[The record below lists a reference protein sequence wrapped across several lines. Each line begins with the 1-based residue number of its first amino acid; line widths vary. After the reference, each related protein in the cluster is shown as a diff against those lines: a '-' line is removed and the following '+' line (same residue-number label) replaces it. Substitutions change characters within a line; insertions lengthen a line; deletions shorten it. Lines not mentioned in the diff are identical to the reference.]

1 MRQVPRADQKKEKS
15 MQIVGKPGFRYASDF
30 ERPSAEI
37 IKAFKDLIQQT
48 GCLTGNVGDS
58 IGRDAAMQGEIR
70 NIGPGMKA
78 VGPALTVKVPP
89 TDNLMIHKALT
100 LAKPGDVMV
109 IDGGGY
115 TSHALLGALMVHT
128 AMAIGMAGM
137 IVNGG
142 IRDAAEIREMGFPL
156 FARGVNPNGPSKE
169 GPGEI
174 NFPISCGG
182 RIVNP
187 GDLIVADD
195 DGVVVVPRG
204 MAEKALQE
212 ARAVIQKEAAR
223 IQEIKSGIIT
233 RPGLDEILKAKGLG

>member
-1 MRQVPRADQKKEKS
+1 MRSCGTLRKA
-15 MQIVGKPGFRYASDF
+15 AS
-30 ERPSAEI
+30 
-37 IKAFKDLIQQT
+37 
-48 GCLTGNVGDS
+48 
-58 IGRDAAMQGEIR
+58 
-70 NIGPGMKA
+70 
-78 VGPALTVKVPP
+78 
-89 TDNLMIHKALT
+89 
-100 LAKPGDVMV
+100 
-109 IDGGGY
+109 
-115 TSHALLGALMVHT
+115 
-128 AMAIGMAGM
+128 MAIGMAGM

-223 IQEIKSGIIT
+223 IKEIKSGIIT
-233 RPGLDEILKAKGLG
+233 RPGLDDILKAKGLV

>member
-1 MRQVPRADQKKEKS
+1 
-15 MQIVGKPGFRYASDF
+15 MQIVGKPGFRYATDF
-30 ERPSAEI
+30 ERPPAEI
-37 IKAFKDLIQQT
+37 VKAFKDLIQQT
-48 GCLTGNVGDS
+48 GCLTGNVGDC

-70 NIGPGMKA
+70 NIGLGMKA

-142 IRDAAEIREMGFPL
+142 IRDAAEIRELGFPL
-156 FARGVNPNGPSKE
+156 FARGINPNGPSKE

-187 GDLIVADD
+187 GDVIVADD
-195 DGVVVVPRG
+195 DGVVVVPKG
-204 MAEKALQE
+204 LAAQALKEVQ
-212 ARAVIQKEAAR
+212 AVIRREADR
-223 IQEIKSGIIT
+223 IKEIKSGVII
-233 RPGLDEILKAKGLG
+233 RPGLDDILKAKGLA

>member
-1 MRQVPRADQKKEKS
+1 
-15 MQIVGKPGFRYASDF
+15 MQIVGKPGFRYATDF
-30 ERPSAEI
+30 ERPPAEI
-37 IKAFKDLIQQT
+37 VKAFKDLIRQT
-48 GCLTGNVGDS
+48 GCLTGNVGDC

-70 NIGPGMKA
+70 NIGSGMKA

-100 LAKPGDVMV
+100 LAKAGDVMV

-142 IRDAAEIREMGFPL
+142 IRDAAEIRELGFPL
-156 FARGVNPNGPSKE
+156 FARGINPNGPSKE

-187 GDLIVADD
+187 GDVIVADD

-212 ARAVIQKEAAR
+212 VRAVIQKEADR
-223 IQEIKSGIIT
+223 IKEIKSGIIT
-233 RPGLDEILKAKGLG
+233 RPGLDDILKAKGLV

>member
-1 MRQVPRADQKKEKS
+1 
-15 MQIVGKPGFRYASDF
+15 
-30 ERPSAEI
+30 
-37 IKAFKDLIQQT
+37 
-48 GCLTGNVGDS
+48 
-58 IGRDAAMQGEIR
+58 
-70 NIGPGMKA
+70 
-78 VGPALTVKVPP
+78 
-89 TDNLMIHKALT
+89 
-100 LAKPGDVMV
+100 
-109 IDGGGY
+109 
-115 TSHALLGALMVHT
+115 
-128 AMAIGMAGM
+128 MAIGMAGM

-142 IRDAAEIREMGFPL
+142 TREAAEIREMGFPL

-223 IQEIKSGIIT
+223 IKEIKSGIVT
-233 RPGLDEILKAKGLG
+233 RPGLDEILKAKGLV